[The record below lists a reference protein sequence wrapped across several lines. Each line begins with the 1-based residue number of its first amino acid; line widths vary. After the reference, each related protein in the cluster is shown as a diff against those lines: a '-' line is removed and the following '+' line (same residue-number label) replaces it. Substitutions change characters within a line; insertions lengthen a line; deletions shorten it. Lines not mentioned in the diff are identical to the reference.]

1 MVATLSP
8 RRSQLWPLLLIV
20 GLLACLL
27 PPRALFAQEAAPTAV
42 SFPGSYASQIGGA
55 EWEPADPAV
64 QAADEDGDGIWSL
77 TVELTGGIY
86 EFKAAIN
93 GSWDENYGQDGV
105 AGGDNL
111 SVDVPDAGGLVTF
124 SYNRADNQV
133 GAEVSSLSSEIG
145 DDLPPSVGDGAIGSA
160 GLLHRSRSDAYRTPF
175 GAVPFDTNVTLRFRT
190 FASDV
195 EQVDLLLTSITS
207 GAKKTLPL
215 RRVASDAKSAPWGY
229 DYWEVNLNSGPAE
242 EIHNYLFQISDGGES
257 LYYADENRRDG
268 GSGRAFTV
276 QPTSDQGWDIYTYDP
291 AFTTPDWAKNA
302 LIYQIFPDRFRNGDP
317 ANDPT
322 ADDWFYENERSHAF
336 PVTPWNRPVPDPEPN
351 DSATNPDWFMT
362 YSSTFYGGDLQG
374 VAEKLDYLQA
384 LGVTTI
390 YFNPIFDSPSNHRY
404 DGRDYRQIAENLA
417 VKGNPEAS
425 NAYFAVFAAAV
436 ESRGIRLILDGVP
449 NHVSSDA
456 PIFDRFQRHPEV
468 GACESVDSPWREHFF
483 FRPAR
488 PVGTGP
494 CDGDTAYNAWAGFD
508 TLPQLDTANQS
519 VIDNWLTPGTGIAT
533 GYLQMAGVDGWRVDV
548 VPDVVGINPDFFR
561 LWRQATTAANPEA
574 ISYSE
579 TWKENDARQRLLGDE
594 FDSTMNYRFRQALLG
609 FLRDTDF
616 QDNDGPIPA
625 LTTTQFEDALRAI
638 QEDYPYPAWSTAMN
652 LLGSHDVNRPV
663 VVLDH
668 AGIDR
673 AAGQPVDGFA
683 DARARLRLAA
693 ALQMTL
699 PGAPTIYYGDETGL
713 AGFGSDPQR
722 DDPYNRQPYPWPD
735 AAGYDELPVWAQ
747 QQSEL
752 IDLYTFLG
760 QLRGSHSFLRTGS
773 WDTFTTDDA
782 GLYVFGRK
790 DTSGAALIAV
800 NRSPISQT
808 VSLELAG
815 YLPVG
820 TALVDAASGQTAAV
834 SLRAVIQP
842 MDFRIWH
849 TEAGIN
855 LTAPD
860 APVIESVEEGDGS
873 VSLTIAI
880 PPLTSRVVVRRSLVD
895 GGFQPV
901 GVIDASDRGKTV
913 TFVDEGLENGQPVYY
928 RVAGFND
935 VGLRSEL
942 SPSMQAVPHAAIA
955 DARLLPPTAV
965 EQVISTVNPG
975 GLLQAV
981 VTIPGVTDG
990 EGAGAGILA
999 RAGFAPAAFDGPT
1012 NALPIRWVEAEYA
1025 GDTTASTGSA
1035 GGSDLYAAAV
1045 LPGAVGDYL
1054 YGFIFSTTGGRD
1066 WVYADATG
1074 MGVGAGEGLPWA
1086 APGTLTVLPSDDTE
1100 APSRPFRI
1108 AELFASA
1115 NQVTVE
1121 WRASRSA
1128 DLSHYRLCRRD
1139 VTADEEGCAKQIIVS
1154 RDFREYTDTDVI
1166 QDHTYAYTVQQV
1178 DTSFNASEASDELEI
1193 TAAVSF
1199 VEVTWRVLV
1208 PASTPA
1214 DAEIFIAGDHG
1225 DVFGA
1230 AFSPGTQPLTKAG
1243 DNLWEWTATI
1253 KEGTLLQYKY
1263 TRGSWETVEQ
1273 WGTIRGFTNRAL
1285 EVIPGAGGTLLV
1297 DDTAT
1302 DWATSV
1308 GAEGPDDRRA
1318 VQSWRD
1324 PLVASVEGTSESITV
1339 HFASPVAPVG
1349 DLAGVVEVADAS
1361 GQLLP
1366 GEITQSGDASFVF
1379 TPVEGVAA
1387 GTYTVTVFGVTTDV
1401 PMFQPWQGVVV
1412 IQ

>member
-1 MVATLSP
+1 MPAMPSS
-8 RRSQLWPLLLIV
+8 RRSRLWPLLLIF
-20 GLLACLL
+20 GLLAGLL
-27 PPRALFAQEAAPTAV
+27 PQQTLFAQEAAPTSV
-42 SFPGSYASQIGGA
+42 SFPGSYAAQIGGA
-55 EWEPADPAV
+55 EWEPTDPAV
-64 QAADEDGDGIWSL
+64 QASDEDGDGIWTL
-77 TVELTGGIY
+77 TVELAGGVY
-86 EFKAAIN
+86 EFKAAVN
-93 GSWDENYGQDGV
+93 GTWDENYGQDGE

-111 SVDVPDAGGLVTF
+111 TVEVPDAGGLITF
-124 SYNRADNQV
+124 RYNRADNQV
-133 GAEVSSLSSEIG
+133 SAEVSPLPSEIG
-145 DDLPPSVGDGAIGSA
+145 DDLPPTVGDGYIGIA
-160 GLLHRSRSDAYRTPF
+160 GLLHQSRSDAYRTPF
-175 GAVPFDTNVTLRFRT
+175 GAVPFETDVTLRLRT
-190 FASDV
+190 FADDV
-195 EQVDLLLTSITS
+195 ERVDLLLTAISS
-207 GAKKTLPL
+207 GAKRTVPL
-215 RRVASDAKSAPWGY
+215 RRVATDAKAAPWGY
-229 DYWEVNLNSGPAE
+229 DYWEVTLNSGPAE
-242 EIHNYLFQISDGGES
+242 EIHNYLFQISDSDEGI
-257 LYYADENRRDG
+257 YYADENRRDG

-276 QPTSDQGWDIYTYDP
+276 PPTSDQGWDIYTYDP

-302 LIYQIFPDRFRNGDP
+302 LIYQIFPDRFRNGEP

-322 ADDWFYENERSHAF
+322 ADDWFYENERGHAF

-351 DSATNPDWFMT
+351 DPAANPDWFMT

-404 DGRDYRQIAENLA
+404 DGRDYQQIAENLA
-417 VKGNPEAS
+417 VKGDPAAS
-425 NAYFAVFAAAV
+425 NAYFAVFAAEV
-436 ESRGIRLILDGVP
+436 ESRGMHLILDGVP

-456 PIFDRFQRHPEV
+456 PIFDRFQRHQEL
-468 GACESVDSPWREHFF
+468 GACESVDSPWRDYFF

-488 PVGTGP
+488 PAGTGP
-494 CDGDTAYNAWAGFD
+494 CDGDTAYNAWVGFD

-519 VIDNWLTPGTGIAT
+519 VIDTWLAPITGIAT
-533 GYLQMAGVDGWRVDV
+533 TYLQMPGVDGWRVDV
-548 VPDVVGINPDFFR
+548 VPDVVGINPDFFS
-561 LWRQATTAANPEA
+561 LWRQATQAANPDA
-574 ISYSE
+574 ISYAE

-594 FDSTMNYRFRQALLG
+594 FDSTMNYRFRQAVLG

-625 LTTTQFEDALRAI
+625 LTATQFEDALRAI

-652 LLGSHDVNRPV
+652 LLGSHDVNRAV
-663 VVLDH
+663 VVLDQ

-673 AAGQPVDGFA
+673 ATNQPVDGFA

-735 AAGYDELPVWAQ
+735 AEGYDELPAWAQ
-747 QQSEL
+747 QQSDL
-752 IDLYTFLG
+752 IDLYSFLG
-760 QLRGSHSFLRTGS
+760 QLRGQHSYLRTGA
-773 WDTFTTDDA
+773 WETFVTDDA

-790 DTSGAALIAV
+790 DTSGAAVIAI

-808 VSLELAG
+808 VSLEVGG

-820 TALVDAASGQTAAV
+820 AALIDAASGQTATV
-834 SLRAVIQP
+834 SLREVVQP

-849 TEAGIN
+849 TEAGID
-855 LTAPD
+855 LTPPE
-860 APVIESVEEGDGS
+860 APVIESVDEGDGT

-880 PPLTSRVVVRRSLVD
+880 APLTSRVIVRRSLVD

-928 RVAGFND
+928 RAAAFND
-935 VGLRSEL
+935 VGLRSERSL
-942 SPSMQAVPHAAIA
+942 SVQAVPHAPIT
-955 DARLLPPTAV
+955 DARLVEPSAV

-981 VTIPGVTDG
+981 VTVPGVTDG
-990 EGAGAGILA
+990 EDAGAGILA
-999 RAGFAPAAFDGPT
+999 RAGYAPAAFDGP
-1012 NALPIRWVEAEYA
+1012 ASGLPIRWVEAEYA
-1025 GDTTASTGSA
+1025 GDSESG
-1035 GGSDLYAAAV
+1035 DLYAAAV
-1045 LPGAVGDYL
+1045 LPDAAGDYL

-1066 WVYADATG
+1066 WVYADAAG
-1074 MGVGAGEGLPWA
+1074 MGPGGGEGLPWA
-1086 APGTLTVLPSDDTE
+1086 APGTLTILPSEDTE
-1100 APSRPFRI
+1100 APARPFRI

-1115 NQVTVE
+1115 NQVAVE

-1128 DLSHYRLCRRD
+1128 DLSHYLLCRRD
-1139 VTADEEGCAKQIIVS
+1139 VTAGEEDCAKKMIVS

-1199 VEVTWRVLV
+1199 VDVTWRVLV

-1214 DAEIFIAGDHG
+1214 DAEIFIAGDSA

-1230 AFSPGTQPLTKAG
+1230 AFSAGSQPLTKVG

-1263 TRGSWETVEQ
+1263 TRGTWETVEQ

-1285 EVIPGAGGTLLV
+1285 EVTAGSDATLLV
-1297 DDTAT
+1297 DDSGT
-1302 DWATSV
+1302 DW
-1308 GAEGPDDRRA
+1308 GEEGPDDRRA
-1318 VQSWRD
+1318 VQTWRD
-1324 PLVASVEGTSESITV
+1324 PLVASAEGTADSVTV
-1339 HFASPVAPVG
+1339 HFASPVAPAG
-1349 DLAGVVEVADAS
+1349 DLAAVVTVADAN
-1361 GQLLP
+1361 GQLLL
-1366 GEITQSGDASFVF
+1366 GEVAQSGDATFVF
-1379 TPVEGVAA
+1379 TPISGLVA
-1387 GTYTVTVFGVTTDV
+1387 GEYTVTVTGVTTDV
-1401 PMFQPWQGVVV
+1401 PMFQPWQGVVE
-1412 IQ
+1412 IP